1 MAFLHPSRTLRPILR
16 STDADPALKEFTDFG
31 LSYGA
36 GSNLP
41 PKGAYGITRN
51 GDVWQN
57 EENFLG
63 QKYPV
68 WRAEKNWLV
77 EEEADLDSLQNDN
90 VGYRSSFDSAVTAAR
105 ARAGSSGASPSTTSS
120 STTSSSGAQ
129 LPLNL
134 VGKTWNDGSYTYV
147 VKSTTEAFVPET
159 GVTFRAPDVPTED
172 RWNRFVKQLQA
183 ASLKEGKAT
192 GKPKTSGGGGGASP
206 VKTDAPPPP
215 EESITDKV
223 WFWPVAILVPTVAV
237 IGGVLF
243 WPSKKKAAPVAAAA
257 PAVIPVA
264 SNPRRRRSKR
274 GKR

>member
-1 MAFLHPSRTLRPILR
+1 MAFHHPSRANRM
-16 STDADPALKEFTDFG
+16 
-31 LSYGA
+31 SYGA

-51 GDVWQN
+51 GDVWKN
-57 EENFLG
+57 EENIFG

-77 EEEADLDSLQNDN
+77 EDEADEEALKNDN
-90 VGYRSSFDSAVTAAR
+90 VGYRSSFDAAVTAAR
-105 ARAGSSGASPSTTSS
+105 GRAGSPGASPSSA
-120 STTSSSGAQ
+120 SSSGAQ
-129 LPLNL
+129 LPSNL

-183 ASLKEGKAT
+183 ANLKEGKASP
-192 GKPKTSGGGGGASP
+192 KPKSSGGGGGSP
-206 VKTDAPPPP
+206 VKTDVPAPPD
-215 EESITDKV
+215 ESITDKV

-237 IGGVLF
+237 IGGILF

-257 PAVIPVA
+257 PAAIPVA

-274 GKR
+274 SKR

>member
-1 MAFLHPSRTLRPILR
+1 MSFLHPSRTHHR
-16 STDADPALKEFTDFG
+16 
-31 LSYGA
+31 SYGA

-41 PKGAYGITRN
+41 PKGAYGITSN

-68 WRAEKNWLV
+68 WRAANNWAV
-77 EEEADLDSLQNDN
+77 EEEADRDSLQSNN
-90 VGYRSSFDSAVTAAR
+90 VGYRSSFDAAVTAAR
-105 ARAGSSGASPSTTSS
+105 ARTGSSGTSAPS
-120 STTSSSGAQ
+120 TSSSGTQ
-129 LPLNL
+129 LPANL
-134 VGKTWNDGSYTYV
+134 VGKTWNDGSYTYI
-147 VKSTTEAFVPET
+147 VKSTAEAFVPET

-172 RWNRFVKQLQA
+172 RWNRFVKQLAA

-192 GKPKTSGGGGGASP
+192 GKPKSSGGGGGASP

-243 WPSKKKAAPVAAAA
+243 WPSKKTAAAA
-257 PAVIPVA
+257 PAAIPVA

-274 GKR
+274 SKR

>member
-1 MAFLHPSRTLRPILR
+1 MAFLHPSRTHHR
-16 STDADPALKEFTDFG
+16 
-31 LSYGA
+31 SYGA

-77 EEEADLDSLQNDN
+77 EEEADLNSLQNDN

-120 STTSSSGAQ
+120 SGAQ
-129 LPLNL
+129 LPSNL

-237 IGGVLF
+237 IGGILF
-243 WPSKKKAAPVAAAA
+243 WPSKKTSAAA
-257 PAVIPVA
+257 PAAIPMA

-274 GKR
+274 SKR